1 MRVFGPDGRMW
12 KRWADINLG
21 TKWFISVNR
30 CRGETDIGGQKALPR
45 WVITLLRKMRTL
57 LVACGHLPADCGG
70 IGLLWTTEPTDQQ
83 PHIDNCITYI
93 SHYVVITGTKGSRWC
108 TTKIWDEESGTF
120 KCAQLK
126 CQRVWE
132 VVSSILHYGSG
143 VCTDCDWSL
152 FVYATTKKNHVAES
166 GEITISLTPEH
177 TQNNIKMARW
187 MDWGYLT
194 VNKSGVIT
202 CVAKPPGCERKPYVA
217 TSVST
222 CNPLGLFV

>member
-1 MRVFGPDGRMW
+1 MW
-12 KRWADINLG
+12 KHWADINLG

-30 CRGETDIGGQKALPR
+30 CGGGTDIGGQKGLPR
-45 WVITLLRKMRTL
+45 PAIKLLGTMRTL
-57 LVACGHLPADCGG
+57 LIACGHLPADCGG
-70 IGLLWTTEPTDQQ
+70 LGLLWTTEPTDQQ

-143 VCTDCDWSL
+143 VRTDCDWSF
-152 FVYATTKKNHVAES
+152 FVYATTKKNNIPES

-177 TQNNIKMARW
+177 TQNNIKMTKW
-187 MDWGYLT
+187 MDWGHLS
-194 VNKSGVIT
+194 VSKSGVIT
-202 CVAKPPGCERKPYVA
+202 CVTKPPECESRPYVA
-217 TSVST
+217 TSVGT
-222 CNPLGLFV
+222 CNPLGLFQLDLGPYFR